1 MPQPLPREPGRAG
14 MNVPDLSMISELL
27 SRDMQSR
34 GIPYSPGQPQAMQA
48 DIMSGQPGMLPS
60 IGTSDLLASSR
71 QAREGGNMDVV
82 RALRGVIEGRTSD
95 DAARGPG
102 PKQPNAQG
110 KTSAEPLQISGS
122 DDHGMGVFGA
132 LSRALF
138 GVNNAGK

>member
-95 DAARGPG
+95 DL
-102 PKQPNAQG
+102 
-110 KTSAEPLQISGS
+110 SLIHISEPT
-122 DDHGMGVFGA
+122 
-132 LSRALF
+132 RPY
-138 GVNNAGK
+138 

>member
-71 QAREGGNMDVV
+71 EARQGGNMDVV

-102 PKQPNAQG
+102 PRQPEAKG
-110 KTSAEPLQISGS
+110 ATSAESGGWFS
-122 DDHGMGVFGA
+122 GVFDARQRLLDA
-132 LSRALF
+132 L
-138 GVNNAGK
+138 GGK